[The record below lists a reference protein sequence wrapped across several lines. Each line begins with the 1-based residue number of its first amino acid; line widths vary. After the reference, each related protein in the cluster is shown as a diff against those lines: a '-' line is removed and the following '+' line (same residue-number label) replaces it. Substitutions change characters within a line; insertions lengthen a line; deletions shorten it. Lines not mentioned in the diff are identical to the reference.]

1 MTHPFRFL
9 APAALV
15 LLLMI
20 PSCSKPESPEPTQ
33 DQLERYYVNTFACN
47 TMRNYY
53 LWADEIADGLEAW
66 KTDEEPVGKVRAL
79 RYKDSAGE
87 EVDRW
92 TRLYEDFDTFYN
104 GVNGKRTS
112 YGLSYKLYYTDKT
125 RSRIM
130 AVVTYTYAGGP
141 ARQAGLK
148 RGDIILEV
156 NGKTLTPD
164 NYQQVSAGELS
175 GGESVTLTFADGSRK
190 TLESARLYED
200 PILLTRIFDCQ
211 GKKVGYLHYTSF
223 TLDSCQQ
230 LIDLCRSFKGREVTE
245 LILDLRYNGGG
256 YALTEE
262 VLASMLAPEQEVLA
276 GSILAT
282 EVYNSTL
289 MEISGMQS
297 TPLTMDYSIED
308 EKGKTLF
315 STRGANIG
323 ITRLYAIVDSGT
335 ASASE
340 SLLCEL
346 YPYLDIVL
354 IGGRTHG
361 KFCSG
366 LMVRATDWY
375 KEYADQL
382 GADAQGKDYVA
393 GWGLY
398 VMYSRFADRDGVTR
412 CMPNGLTPDYPVT
425 DDPADGFQLGDPQES
440 MLAVALELAGYGS
453 PAPAPARRS
462 RNSLPEEI
470 PLEHPAFRI
479 K

>member
-9 APAALV
+9 APAALA

-323 ITRLYAIVDSGT
+323 ITRLAIVDSGT
-335 ASASE
+335 ASRFRE
-340 SLLCEL
+340 SVVRAVPLSGHR
-346 YPYLDIVL
+346 PHR
-354 IGGRTHG
+354 RTDPRQILQRADGPRHG
-361 KFCSG
+361 LVQTICRPARRRRPGQGLCSG
-366 LMVRATDWY
+366 LGHVHGDVRASRTGRRH
-375 KEYADQL
+375 AL
-382 GADAQGKDYVA
+382 HAGRAGARLPGGGQPPRR
-393 GWGLY
+393 L
-398 VMYSRFADRDGVTR
+398 
-412 CMPNGLTPDYPVT
+412 
-425 DDPADGFQLGDPQES
+425 
-440 MLAVALELAGYGS
+440 
-453 PAPAPARRS
+453 PARRS
-462 RNSLPEEI
+462 AGVDARQ
-470 PLEHPAFRI
+470 
-479 K
+479 